1 MSQDSSQDIIVERRV
16 GDQPVARLTLN
27 RPDKRNTI
35 SWEMRQQ
42 VEDLFLELGR
52 DRELRVVIVTGAGGL
67 FSSGGDMRGFLEHEP
82 YEFAHLGVNL
92 AAAER
97 CPKPVIAAVDG
108 FCFGAGLEL
117 ALTCDIRVCSDRAEF
132 ALPETLRGQMP
143 GSGGSQRLPRL
154 IGWSRAKEMIL
165 RGRRM
170 PAPEALAC
178 GLVCEVTAPEALADA
193 ALAIADELCRRS
205 PLALTTLKETL
216 NIGMDT
222 NLSAAMEIERKAY
235 SMLRSTHDYHEGV
248 TSFFEKR
255 DPEFEGR

>member
-1 MSQDSSQDIIVERRV
+1 MDQNDDILLERRV
-16 GDQPVARLTLN
+16 GDRPVARLTLN
-27 RPDKRNTI
+27 RPEKRNTI
-35 SWEMRQQ
+35 TWEMRQR
-42 VEDLFLELGR
+42 VEDLFVEIGA
-52 DRELRVVIVTGAGGL
+52 DPEVRVVIVTGAGGL

-82 YEFAHLGVNL
+82 YEFGHLGINL

-108 FCFGAGLEL
+108 YCFGAGLEL

-170 PAPEALAC
+170 KAAEALAC
-178 GLVCEVTAPEALADA
+178 GLVCDVVPPERLEPAS
-193 ALAIADELCRRS
+193 LAIAAELLERS
-205 PLALTTLKETL
+205 PLALATLKETL

-235 SMLRSTHDYHEGV
+235 AMLRSTRDYREGV

-255 DPEFEGR
+255 DPRYSGS

>member
-1 MSQDSSQDIIVERRV
+1 LSEDILVDKRV
-16 GDQPVARLTLN
+16 GDRPVACLTLN

-35 SWEMRQQ
+35 SWEMRQRIDD
-42 VEDLFLELGR
+42 VFAELSA
-52 DRELRVVIVTGAGGL
+52 DMELRVVIITGAGGN

-82 YEFAHLGVNL
+82 YEFAHLGINL

-108 FCFGAGLEL
+108 YCFGAGLEL
-117 ALTCDIRVCSDRAEF
+117 ALTGDIRICSERAEF

-170 PAPEALAC
+170 KAAEALAC
-178 GLVCEVTAPEALADA
+178 GLVCDVTSPEALEDA
-193 ALAIADELCRRS
+193 ALAIADELCGRS
-205 PLALTTLKETL
+205 PLALATLKETL

-235 SMLRSTHDYHEGV
+235 SMLRSTHDYREGV

-255 DPEFEGR
+255 DPKFEGR